1 MYEKDKER
9 YEQEMKQYAKDKP
22 PKETKTPKTKKP
34 KTKKT
39 TTAAKT
45 QNEPPKSPTA
55 SGSLEEPPSDPHNSL
70 VRSPTFNLLNTLPF
84 SNIPSPML
92 EIGGDDGSFNDFD
105 L

>member
-22 PKETKTPKTKKP
+22 PKETAKVLKNKKQ

-39 TTAAKT
+39 TTKT
-45 QNEPPKSPTA
+45 QNELSKSPSSSA
-55 SGSLEEPPSDPHNSL
+55 SLIEPPPDPHSSL
-70 VRSPTFNLLNTLPF
+70 VGSPTFNLLNSMPF
-84 SNIPSPML
+84 SML
-92 EIGGDDGSFNDFD
+92 EIGGDDGSFQDFD